1 MKTLRASSPEDFGAI
16 LDYVHDR
23 SYELNRLQFD
33 QDRQELRIPI
43 RLGRKGLEGLLII
56 RNANAFSVRDDAQIE
71 EGDINTIEYEHAFVI
86 IKGAI
91 PVDLTVEVST
101 LNIELVLPNDAPL
114 A

>member
-23 SYELNRLQFD
+23 SFELHRLQLD
-33 QDRQELRIPI
+33 LDRQELRIPI
-43 RLGRKGLEGLLII
+43 QLDRIGLEGLLVIG
-56 RNANAFSVRDDAQIE
+56 NAHAFSVRDDAQIG
-71 EGDINTIEYEHAFVI
+71 EGDINTIEYEHSLVT

-91 PVDLTVEVST
+91 PVDLKIEVSS
-101 LNIELVLPNDAPL
+101 LNIELELPDNAPL